1 MPKEF
6 EIFQLSNGIRVI
18 HQEYPY
24 SNVAHLGIIANA
36 GSRDETTY
44 EHGLA
49 HFIEHVIFKG
59 TSTKKAFHILN
70 QIDSV
75 GGELNAYTTKEDTC
89 VFASFLQ
96 KHLDSSIDLL
106 ADIFFN
112 STFPLKELEKEK
124 IVIVDEIH
132 SYQDSPPDLILDEFE
147 LLLSPKHAL
156 GRDILGT
163 KKSLQKFTKKD
174 IQTFIKKHYT
184 QNNVVISSIGNI
196 SASELQKKLEIHV
209 GKYVLADTIEKKIP
223 AIHAVNSHKIA
234 KPETNQSHYILG
246 NAAYSLQDK
255 RKTAMTLLTNLLG
268 GPAMNS
274 RLNLEIREKHG
285 LTYNIE
291 ANYNQ
296 YSDTGIFN
304 IYFGTDKKNLN
315 KTIELVQKELKKCR
329 DKKLT
334 ESQLSSA
341 KEQILGQITLANEN
355 RTGLMLAYGK
365 SLVTYGKVDS
375 VKQIYN
381 KIEKISAAEI
391 REISNEIFDVN
402 TMSSVTYMNR

>member
-1 MPKEF
+1 MMKEF
-6 EIFQLSNGIRVI
+6 EIFQLSNGLKVI
-18 HQEYPY
+18 HQEFPY
-24 SNVAHLGIIANA
+24 SNVAHLGVIANA
-36 GSRDETTY
+36 GSRDENTY
-44 EHGLA
+44 EHGIA

-59 TSTKKAFHILN
+59 TKTKKAFHILN
-70 QIDSV
+70 QIDAV

-112 STFPLKELEKEK
+112 STFPAKELEKEK
-124 IVIVDEIH
+124 IVIVDEIK
-132 SYQDSPPDLILDEFE
+132 SYQDSPPDMIIDEFE
-147 LLLSPKHAL
+147 LLLFPKHAL

-163 KKSLQKFTKKD
+163 KKSLQKFTKSD
-174 IQTFIKKHYT
+174 IQSFIKKHYT
-184 QNNVVISSIGNI
+184 RNNVVISSIGNI
-196 SASELQKKLEIHV
+196 SADALKKKLEKHF
-209 GKYVLADTIEKKIP
+209 GKYVLADTHENKIP
-223 AIHAVNSHKIA
+223 AVNAVNSHKIS

-246 NAAYSLQDK
+246 NAAYSLQDD
-255 RKTAMTLLTNLLG
+255 RKTPLVLLTNLLG

-291 ANYNQ
+291 ANYSP
-296 YSDTGIFN
+296 YSDTGIFS

-315 KTIELVQKELKKCR
+315 KTIELVKKELKKFC

-334 ESQLSSA
+334 PIQLQSA

-355 RTGLMLAYGK
+355 RVGLMLAYGK
-365 SLVTYGKVDS
+365 SLVTYGQVDS

-381 KIEKISAAEI
+381 KIEKITASQI
-391 REISNEIFDVN
+391 LEISNEIFDEK
-402 TMSSVTYMNR
+402 TMSSVTYINR